1 MMGFPPLELLMFLTS
16 CISLRKILA
25 FNLANFDGCPGLD
38 PDSIKAANTGL
49 DPISNPMICCGRQC
63 RGAVKGIEIKKWAAE
78 LKISLFLCS
87 SY

>member
-38 PDSIKAANTGL
+38 PDSIKAANTG
-49 DPISNPMICCGRQC
+49 SNPMIRCCRRC
-63 RGAVKGIEIKKWAAE
+63 RGSKRD
-78 LKISLFLCS
+78 
-87 SY
+87 